1 MNAQINVEAVE
12 TLHRE
17 TIVLWKALGVTLCAR
32 DFLRLVEENH
42 AFNYQLWHA
51 EDRARREDL
60 GHEFVYL
67 AKREIDACNQ
77 QRNDRM
83 EAMDAFIMD
92 AFHPELSA
100 NCPVHSETPGMMIDR
115 LSILALKAYHM
126 TLQVGRQEV
135 DKAHRDACS
144 SKLQVILAQKKQ
156 LAVCLKELLAELTNK
171 TRTFCVYHQFKMY
184 NSNTLNPELYERAK
198 H

>member
-1 MNAQINVEAVE
+1 MTTSINVAHIVM
-12 TLHRE
+12 LHRDAII
-17 TIVLWKALGVTLCAR
+17 TWKASGVHASKQ

-51 EDRARREDL
+51 EDRARRDDL

-83 EAMDAFIMD
+83 EAMDVFIMD
-92 AFHPELSA
+92 ALKPLPA
-100 NCPVHSETPGMMIDR
+100 TQCPVHSETPGMMIDR

-126 TLQVGRQEV
+126 GAQLERKSVDESHREACRQ
-135 DKAHRDACS
+135 
-144 SKLQVILAQKKQ
+144 KLALIMAQKEQ
-156 LAVCLKELLAELTNK
+156 LTHCLEELLHDLCCGK
-171 TRTFCVYHQFKMY
+171 RTFCMYYQFKMY
-184 NSNTLNPELYERAK
+184 NNKNLNPHLYQE
-198 H
+198 